1 MGNNN
6 AIGFALEIPDSVLD
20 KIKDVQ
26 NNIVALEKQAQNSA
40 DKINK
45 SFMSI
50 GSGGLQNFIQKLG
63 EAKTAM
69 LAFDGT
75 SSAGMKEFAANIVEA
90 ANALNKMGNSDQKI
104 KKITDSM
111 QKMAGG
117 QSSSSSASAAVLEW
131 ENLEKSVNALNKRQQ
146 ELLTTTREYERTIN
160 NIKSG
165 KGGILY
171 SGQTDEYNSAVK
183 ELEANKE
190 LISSYRTRQQEIV
203 NYQKQLSEQLQLVQ
217 SLRNFE
223 QERTSLSNQRSAM
236 ELQEMR
242 SYYKELEKTSAAE
255 KQRADRAEN
264 QKIAKQERENAAAV
278 KQYEKALS
286 ASANTIVQRKNKIDK
301 LVEAEKRLVATGQA
315 TDERIQKIR
324 QETARL
330 NAENEKAAK
339 STDNLKNK
347 QKSLINTADQLK
359 RAFALIF
366 SVSQIRGYVTH
377 LAEVRGEFEKQNKAL
392 QAILQNKDE
401 ADRLFNQITELAV
414 KSPFQ
419 LKELVTY
426 TKQLAAYRVE
436 SDKLYDTT
444 KMLADVSAGLGVS
457 MDRLIL
463 AYGQV
468 KAANYLRGTELRQFS
483 EAGINILGE
492 LSEYFT
498 ELEGR
503 AVSVGEVFQMVSKR
517 MVSFQDVEK
526 IFQKITSEGG
536 IFYNMQELQA
546 DTVAGMISNM
556 RDSIDIMLNDIG
568 KANDGVLKNSLTVV
582 RNIVDN
588 WRSVATLLESIGAS
602 LAAYK
607 VAMAILVPS
616 QSKIVKGALQLKTI
630 YRNIVATVIS
640 WSRGLE
646 TAERW
651 QKGFNKTARANI
663 YAAGAAIIIAALTAI
678 ISSIRN
684 ATREQREFNAK
695 IAEGAMSAGEMS
707 ANFVRLA
714 NQATDTTASQEEQTA
729 ALEELKKTYSDLL
742 PAQTLTIESLQ
753 KMKGNYDG
761 VTEAIYAK
769 IEAQTKEK
777 LIEEAQTNEA
787 EKVNKSTARAASA
800 LKEYGI
806 SIESARTIL
815 AKFQEEFKK
824 GDIDSSLEAIDAIES
839 LVKEY
844 TGKDIS
850 IFSRRNDFVKLFKS
864 LSDYQD
870 KVEEI
875 MNLDYTPFRDYGG
888 TEYMQNLEKQLDDV
902 LAYKETWEKEHK
914 DDFALTIEF
923 QEASKQAQKEALQSF
938 IDSLESAKKEGN
950 LTESQIISTQSVI
963 EDAYKKL
970 SAIDISPQIKQVN
983 EYRLAV
989 SKLTGIDFGELF
1001 YTDMKETESVAE
1013 YISRLDSQLKEMA
1026 DTIEIF
1032 NDAASKGQTVPL
1044 LQSES
1049 LLMGKTL
1056 EEYKAEYEALSQF
1069 LDLIRLFRSESKK
1082 STGTGTDDSLQ
1093 ILNKQI
1099 ALIKEAAKKYE
1110 ELRKNYNETDAAEMV
1125 RKAYEQTAKEL
1136 GIADIVGEM
1145 TFDPSGIIAAMEQLS
1160 TEGSDKLRLALN
1172 QATDGYRA
1180 EVEIEAR
1187 VENREKIKS
1196 EIQSL
1201 FEGYNLTIELDE
1213 MGAGIDN
1220 LKAMLKDLGATA
1232 EDIDFLGLSGNTLQ
1246 QAIDTAREKIKE
1258 LQAAGGEEDIKAAKE
1273 YQEQITAL
1281 ELSEARKRL
1290 SELSS
1295 LREKYYSNE
1304 QKISGIEQ
1312 DITKWKAELA
1322 ALQTMSYM
1330 GQDVNKDMVEYYELL
1345 IQKGEDAILEL
1356 KSNALQLTEF
1366 WRTLFGDLEEISVKS
1381 LRGLIDI
1388 SDEII
1393 KNAVVKTDDKGQ
1405 QVGYTSSYTED
1416 GITKQVYLTM
1426 AQYNQLIRGT
1436 KNAYDEIRDKNP
1448 FAALYDAIKGGKGDK
1463 EDPLDYIERLDLA
1476 MQASMDV
1483 ISQFAN
1489 DLGTIFGADED
1500 TMEIINNAMGV
1511 VSGASSAGI
1520 GIAKI
1525 AKGDVIG
1532 GISQLASGLAD
1543 IFSSIRGISETSL
1556 NETIEREQKSVERLQ
1571 RAYERLTEAMDN
1583 AFSAPSM
1590 KANYDAALDNIEQ
1603 QIDAYEKM
1611 IEAERQKKN
1620 ADDDALDDYRNSMDD
1635 LQQQADEL
1643 RGQYLSN
1650 LGGFGSD
1657 ESMASAAQEFAD
1669 AWLDAY
1675 RETGDGLS
1683 ALTDKWDEYFDN
1695 IVAKQLMLRVSDKYF
1710 EEIFKEIDAA
1720 LENESGNDLSEA
1732 VKNLKEKAEELAPE
1746 IATIFEEI
1754 AKSFGIE
1761 PGSGGTS
1768 QMSGLQKGI
1777 QEVSETTAQ
1786 ALEALLNSI
1795 RFFVADDNATLHNLY
1810 TQLFSAEEG
1819 ANPMLTELRTQTRLL
1834 TSIDKRLANV
1844 IKGGHNK
1851 GGDGIKTFI
1860 Q

>member
-1 MGNNN
+1 MADSN
-6 AIGFALEIPDSVLD
+6 AIGFSIQIPDDLTKKLQEAQKQID
-20 KIKDVQ
+20 
-26 NNIVALEKQAQNSA
+26 NLEKQATSSA

-45 SFMSI
+45 AFMSI

-63 EAKTAM
+63 EAKASM

-75 SSAGMKEFAANIVEA
+75 SSAGMKDFAANIVEA

-171 SGQTDEYNSAVK
+171 AGQTDEYNSAVK

-190 LISSYRTRQQEIV
+190 LISSYRTRQQEII
-203 NYQKQLSEQLQLVQ
+203 NYQKQLSEQMRLVQ
-217 SLRNFE
+217 GLRNFE
-223 QERTSLSNQRSAM
+223 QERTSLSNQRSSM

-242 SYYKELEKTSAAE
+242 AYYKELEKTTAAE
-255 KQRADRAEN
+255 KKRADRAEN

-301 LVEAEKRLVATGQA
+301 LVEAEKRLVSTGQA

-436 SDKLYDTT
+436 SDKLFDTT
-444 KMLADVSAGLGVS
+444 KMLADVSAGLGVG

-492 LSEYFT
+492 LAEYFSQ
-498 ELEGR
+498 LENR

-568 KANDGVLKNSLTVV
+568 KANDGVLKDSLTAV

-607 VAMAILVPS
+607 IAMAVLVPS
-616 QSKIVKGALQLKTI
+616 QSKIVQGVLQIRTA
-630 YRNIVATVIS
+630 YRNVVATVIS
-640 WSRGLE
+640 LSKGLE

-651 QKGFNKTARANI
+651 QKGFNKAARANV

-695 IAEGAMSAGEMS
+695 IAEGATSASEMS
-707 ANFVRLA
+707 ANFKRLA
-714 NQATDTTASQEEQTA
+714 EQATDTTASQEEQTA
-729 ALEELKKTYSDLL
+729 ALQELQSTYSELL
-742 PAQTLTIESLQ
+742 PSQTLTIESLQ
-753 KMKGNYDG
+753 KMKGNYDS

-777 LIEEAQTNEA
+777 LIEEAQTNQA
-787 EKVNKSTARAASA
+787 EDVNKRIGKAAKA
-800 LKEYGI
+800 LTDYGV
-806 SIESARTIL
+806 SLNSARTIL
-815 AKFQEEFKK
+815 AKFKEETLK
-824 GDIDSSLEAIDAIES
+824 GGIGSSLEAIEAIES
-839 LVKEY
+839 LTKEY

-850 IFSRRNDFVKLFKS
+850 IFYRRNDFVKLFKS

-870 KVEEI
+870 KVKEI
-875 MNLDYTPFRDYGG
+875 EGLDFTPFREYGG

-923 QEASKQAQKEALQSF
+923 QEASKQAQRDALQSF
-938 IDSLESAKKEGN
+938 IDSLEEAKQEGQ
-950 LTESQIISTQSVI
+950 LTGAQIISTQSVI
-963 EDAYKKL
+963 ESAYKKL
-970 SAIDISPQIKQVN
+970 AAIDISPQIKQVN

-989 SKLTGIDFGELF
+989 SKLTGIDFGNLF
-1001 YTDMKETESVAE
+1001 YTDLKETESVAE

-1026 DTIEIF
+1026 DTLEIF

-1056 EEYKAEYEALSQF
+1056 EEFKAEYEALSQF

-1136 GIADIVGEM
+1136 GIVDIVGEM
-1145 TFDPSGIIAAMEQLS
+1145 TFDASGVIAAMEQIPIGLG
-1160 TEGSDKLRLALN
+1160 EKLQLALS

-1180 EVEIEAR
+1180 EVDIEAR

-1201 FEGYNLTIELDE
+1201 FEGYNLSIELDE
-1213 MGAGIDN
+1213 MGVGIDR
-1220 LKAMLKDLGATA
+1220 LKAMLKALGATS
-1232 EDIDFLGLSGNTLQ
+1232 EEIDLLGLSGNTLQ
-1246 QAIDTAREKIKE
+1246 EAIDTAREKIKE
-1258 LQAAGGEEDIKAAKE
+1258 LRAAGGEEDLKAAKE
-1273 YQEQITAL
+1273 YQEQLTAL
-1281 ELSEARKRL
+1281 ELSEARKRY
-1290 SELSS
+1290 SELFS

-1304 QKISGIEQ
+1304 QKISDIEA
-1312 DITKWKAELA
+1312 DIKKWEAELD
-1322 ALQTMSYM
+1322 ALGTD
-1330 GQDVNKDMVEYYELL
+1330 GNAELIEL
-1345 IQKGEDAILEL
+1345 YQLRIKNGEETIKQLRSE
-1356 KSNALQLTEF
+1356 ALQLTEF
-1366 WRTLFGDLEEISVKS
+1366 WKTLFGDLEDIGNKS
-1381 LRGLIDI
+1381 LWNLVSQSRDI
-1388 SDEII
+1388 LN
-1393 KNAVVKTDDKGQ
+1393 NAQLSQDKK
-1405 QVGYTSSYTED
+1405 GYSSFFVDSD
-1416 GITKQVYLTM
+1416 GIKKQVYLTL
-1426 AQYNQLIRGT
+1426 AQYQQLVRGLRSV
-1436 KNAYDEIRDKNP
+1436 YDEIEEKNP
-1448 FAALYDAIKGGKGDK
+1448 FGLLFDTIKKGPD
-1463 EDPLDYIERLDLA
+1463 EGESALDYLERLTNQLNSA
-1476 MQASMDV
+1476 NE
-1483 ISQFAN
+1483 FALDFVN
-1489 DLGTIFGADED
+1489 NIATIFGKGTDSQS
-1500 TMEIINNAMGV
+1500 MSQLF
-1511 VSGASSAGI
+1511 SGTT
-1520 GIAKI
+1520 K
-1525 AKGDVIG
+1525 
-1532 GISQLASGLAD
+1532 LASGVAKAALGD
-1543 IFSSIRGISETSL
+1543 PSGIFQAVKGLSEALNSFREMY
-1556 NETIEREQKSVERLQ
+1556 NETQQSVIVREIKKVERLQ
-1571 RAYERLTEAMDN
+1571 RAYEDLIEAMES
-1583 AFSAPSM
+1583 AFSTEGSASS
-1590 KANYDAALDNIEQ
+1590 YSAAQNNINQ
-1603 QIDAYEKM
+1603 QISSLESA
-1611 IEAERQKKN
+1611 IAAERKKKWNSEDEWQEIQDNLEDYQEQIEDLRKQQKE
-1620 ADDDALDDYRNSMDD
+1620 LY
-1635 LQQQADEL
+1635 QQYIS
-1643 RGQYLSN
+1643 G
-1650 LGGFGSD
+1650 LGGFGA
-1657 ESMASAAQEFAD
+1657 ESNMASAAKEFAD
-1669 AWLDAY
+1669 VWLEAFN
-1675 RETGDGLS
+1675 ETGDGLD
-1683 ALTDKWDEYFDN
+1683 ALTDKWNEYIQN
-1695 IVAKQLMLRVSDKYF
+1695 IIAKQLMLKGMEKYLEPIMTMIDGYLADSEYTT
-1710 EEIFKEIDAA
+1710 EE
-1720 LENESGNDLSEA
+1720 
-1732 VKNLKEKAEELAPE
+1732 
-1746 IATIFEEI
+1746 
-1754 AKSFGIE
+1754 AKSVQEAIERLMPQLNEFWKSIVGSFEGI
-1761 PGSGGTS
+1761 GGIGGD
-1768 QMSGLQKGI
+1768 MSGLQRGI
-1777 QEVSETTAQ
+1777 QEITETTAQ

-1795 RFFVADDNATLHNLY
+1795 RFYVVDSNSKLTNLY
-1810 TQLFSAEEG
+1810 NGLMSQEEG
-1819 ANPMLTELRTQTRLL
+1819 INPMLSELRTHTRILS
-1834 TSIDKRLANV
+1834 SIDKRLSSV
-1844 IKGGHNK
+1844 IKAGHSQ
-1851 GGDGIKTFI
+1851 GGDGIKSFI
-1860 Q
+1860 

>member
-1 MGNNN
+1 MANNN
-6 AIGFALEIPDSVLD
+6 AIGFALEIPDSVFD
-20 KIKDVQ
+20 QINKAQKAIVQ
-26 NNIVALEKQAQNSA
+26 LEEQTRTSA

-63 EAKTAM
+63 EAKAAM
-69 LAFDGT
+69 LAFDG
-75 SSAGMKEFAANIVEA
+75 SGSAGMKDFASNIVEA
-90 ANALNKMGNSDQKI
+90 ANALNRIGKSD
-104 KKITDSM
+104 
-111 QKMAGG
+111 AGAFSG
-117 QSSSSSASAAVLEW
+117 SASEVQKLSKEVSALSESYAKLEKQYSS
-131 ENLEKSVNALNKRQQ
+131 LEKSKSKGV
-146 ELLTTTREYERTIN
+146 TSTRAASQAESVYNRAMFATEGTI
-160 NIKSG
+160 
-165 KGGILY
+165 
-171 SGQTDEYNSAVK
+171 T
-183 ELEANKE
+183 
-190 LISSYRTRQQEIV
+190 
-203 NYQKQLSEQLQLVQ
+203 
-217 SLRNFE
+217 
-223 QERTSLSNQRSAM
+223 QRI
-236 ELQEMR
+236 
-242 SYYKELEKTSAAE
+242 
-255 KQRADRAEN
+255 N
-264 QKIAKQERENAAAV
+264 KIAKLR
-278 KQYEKALS
+278 
-286 ASANTIVQRKNKIDK
+286 
-301 LVEAEKRLVATGQA
+301 EAERRLTEAGVATS
-315 TDERIQKIR
+315 ERLKTIR

-330 NAENEKAAK
+330 NSENEKAAK
-339 STDNLKNK
+339 STDNLRSK
-347 QKSLINTADQLK
+347 QKGLINTGEQLK

-366 SVSQIRGYVTH
+366 SVSQIRNYVTH
-377 LAEVRGEFEKQNKAL
+377 LAEVRGEFELQNRAL

-444 KMLADVSAGLGVS
+444 KMLADVSAGLGVG

-492 LSEYFT
+492 LAEYFSQ
-498 ELEGR
+498 LENR

-517 MVSFQDVEK
+517 MVSFQDVEN
-526 IFQKITSEGG
+526 IFKKITSEGG
-536 IFYNMQELQA
+536 IFYNMQEVQA

-556 RDSIDIMLNDIG
+556 RDSIDIMLNEIG
-568 KANDGVLKNSLTVV
+568 KANDGTLKNSLTVV
-582 RNIVDN
+582 KNIVDN
-588 WRSVATLLESIGAS
+588 WESVATILKSIGAS

-607 VAMAILVPS
+607 IAMAALVPS
-616 QSKIVKGALQLKTI
+616 QSKIVQGAKQIGTVYK
-630 YRNIVATVIS
+630 NIVATVIS

-651 QKGFNKTARANI
+651 QRGFNETARANI
-663 YAAGAAIIIAALTAI
+663 YAAGAAIIFAALTAI
-678 ISSIRN
+678 ISAIRN
-684 ATREQREFNAK
+684 ANKEQREFNAK
-695 IAEGAMSAGEMS
+695 IAEGATSASEMS
-707 ANFVRLA
+707 ANFKRLA
-714 NQATDTTASQEEQTA
+714 EQATDTTASQEEQTA
-729 ALEELKKTYSDLL
+729 ALQELQSTYSDLL

-753 KMKGNYDG
+753 KMKGNYDS

-824 GDIDSSLEAIDAIES
+824 GGIDSSLEAIDAIES

-844 TGKDIS
+844 TGKDIL
-850 IFSRRNDFVKLFKS
+850 IFSRRNDFEKLFKS

-870 KVEEI
+870 KVKEI
-875 MNLDYTPFRDYGG
+875 EGLDFTPFREYGG

-902 LAYKETWEKEHK
+902 LAYKEAWEKEHK
-914 DDFALTIEF
+914 DDFSLTIEF
-923 QEASKQAQKEALQSF
+923 QEASKQAQREALQSF
-938 IDSLESAKKEGN
+938 IDSLEEAMQEGQ
-950 LTESQIISTQSVI
+950 LTGAQIISTQSVI
-963 EDAYKKL
+963 ESAYKKL
-970 SAIDISPQIKQVN
+970 AAIDISPQIKQVN

-989 SKLTGIDFGELF
+989 SKLTGIDFGKLS
-1001 YTDMKETESVAE
+1001 YTDLKETESVAE

-1032 NDAASKGQTVPL
+1032 NDAASRGQTVPL

-1056 EEYKAEYEALSQF
+1056 EEFKAEYEALSQF

-1082 STGTGTDDSLQ
+1082 SSGTGTDDSLQ

-1145 TFDPSGIIAAMEQLS
+1145 TFDASGVVAAFEQLS
-1160 TEGSDKLRLALN
+1160 DEGKEKLRLALN
-1172 QATDGYRA
+1172 QATDGYKA

-1187 VENREKIKS
+1187 VENRERIQS

-1201 FEGYNLTIELDE
+1201 FDGYSLTIDLEE
-1213 MGAGIDN
+1213 MGVAVDK
-1220 LKAMLKDLGATA
+1220 LKAMLKDLGATE
-1232 EDIDFLGLSGNTLQ
+1232 EDISLMGLSGTTLEDLI
-1246 QAIDTAREKIKE
+1246 AATREKIKE
-1258 LQAAGGEEDIKAAKE
+1258 LQAAGGEEDLKAAKE

-1281 ELSEARKRL
+1281 ELSEARKRF
-1290 SELSS
+1290 SELAS

-1304 QKISGIEQ
+1304 QKISGVEA
-1312 DITKWKAELA
+1312 DIAKWKAELA
-1322 ALQTMSYM
+1322 AM
-1330 GQDVNKDMVEYYELL
+1330 GESGNEEMRELL
-1345 IQKGEDAILEL
+1345 KLRIQQGEETILEL
-1356 KSNALQLTEF
+1356 KSEALQLTEF

-1393 KNAVVKTDDKGQ
+1393 KNAVAKTDDKGQ
-1405 QVGYTSSYTED
+1405 QIGYTSSYTKD

-1426 AQYNQLIRGT
+1426 AQYNQLIRGA

-1448 FAALYDAIKGGKGDK
+1448 FAALYDAIKEGRKAG
-1463 EDPLDYIERLDLA
+1463 EDGLDYLERLDLDI
-1476 MQASMDV
+1476 QAVVES
-1483 ISQFAN
+1483 SSKLAGE
-1489 DLGTIFGADED
+1489 LGTIFGADE
-1500 TMEIINNAMGV
+1500 ESSSYINHAMGII
-1511 VSGASSAGI
+1511 GGAASSGI

-1525 AKGDVIG
+1525 ASGDVVG

-1543 IFSSIRGISETSL
+1543 IFSSIKGISETSL
-1556 NETIEREQKSVERLQ
+1556 NATIEREQRNIERLQ
-1571 RAYERLTEAMDN
+1571 KAYERLTEAMNN
-1583 AFSAPSM
+1583 AFNAPSM
-1590 KANYDAALDNIEQ
+1590 KANYDSAIYNIEQ
-1603 QIDAYEKM
+1603 QIDAYKKM
-1611 IEAERQKKN
+1611 VAAERQKKD
-1620 ADDDALDDYRNSMDD
+1620 ADEDALQEYKNAIED

-1643 RGQYLSN
+1643 RAQYLSN
-1650 LGGFGSD
+1650 LGAFGSD
-1657 ESMASAAQEFAD
+1657 ENMASVAQEFAD

-1675 RETGDGLS
+1675 RETGDGLD
-1683 ALTDKWDEYFDN
+1683 ALNEKWDEYIN
-1695 IVAKQLMLRVSDKYF
+1695 NVIAKQLMLRGMEKYLEPVF
-1710 EEIFKEIDAA
+1710 AMLDGYLGDAQFTPEEAEALQEEINKVLPELNEFWKGLMGAFGEI
-1720 LENESGNDLSEA
+1720 
-1732 VKNLKEKAEELAPE
+1732 
-1746 IATIFEEI
+1746 
-1754 AKSFGIE
+1754 
-1761 PGSGGTS
+1761 GSGTGN
-1768 QMSGLQKGI
+1768 MSGLQRGI
-1777 QEVSETTAQ
+1777 QEITETTAQ

-1810 TQLFSAEEG
+1810 RQLFSAEEG

-1834 TSIDKRLANV
+1834 TSIDRRLANV
-1844 IKGGHNK
+1844 IKSGHNQ

>member
-1 MGNNN
+1 MANNN
-6 AIGFALEIPDSVLD
+6 AIGFALEIPDSVFD
-20 KIKDVQ
+20 QINKAQKAIVQ
-26 NNIVALEKQAQNSA
+26 LEEQTRTSA

-50 GSGGLQNFIQKLG
+50 GSGGLQDFIQKLG
-63 EAKTAM
+63 QAKAAM
-69 LAFDGT
+69 LAFDG
-75 SSAGMKEFAANIVEA
+75 SGSAGMKDFASNIVEA
-90 ANALNKMGNSDQKI
+90 ANALNRIGKSD
-104 KKITDSM
+104 
-111 QKMAGG
+111 AGAFSG
-117 QSSSSSASAAVLEW
+117 SASEVQKLSKEVSALSESYAKLEKQYSS
-131 ENLEKSVNALNKRQQ
+131 LEKSISRG
-146 ELLTTTREYERTIN
+146 TSSTRAASQAESVYNRAMFATEGTI
-160 NIKSG
+160 
-165 KGGILY
+165 
-171 SGQTDEYNSAVK
+171 T
-183 ELEANKE
+183 
-190 LISSYRTRQQEIV
+190 
-203 NYQKQLSEQLQLVQ
+203 
-217 SLRNFE
+217 
-223 QERTSLSNQRSAM
+223 QRI
-236 ELQEMR
+236 
-242 SYYKELEKTSAAE
+242 
-255 KQRADRAEN
+255 N
-264 QKIAKQERENAAAV
+264 KIAKLR
-278 KQYEKALS
+278 
-286 ASANTIVQRKNKIDK
+286 
-301 LVEAEKRLVATGQA
+301 EAERRLTEAGVATSQ
-315 TDERIQKIR
+315 RISTIR

-339 STDNLKNK
+339 STDNLRSR
-347 QKSLINTADQLK
+347 QKSLINTGEQLK

-366 SVSQIRGYVTH
+366 SVSQIRNYVTH
-377 LAEVRGEFEKQNKAL
+377 LAEVRGEFELQNRAL

-444 KMLADVSAGLGVS
+444 KMLADVSAGLGVG

-492 LSEYFT
+492 LAEYFSQ
-498 ELEGR
+498 LENR

-517 MVSFQDVEK
+517 MVSFQDVEN
-526 IFQKITSEGG
+526 IFKKITSEGG
-536 IFYNMQELQA
+536 IFYNMQEVQA

-556 RDSIDIMLNDIG
+556 RDSIDIMLNEIG
-568 KANDGVLKNSLTVV
+568 KANDGTLKNSLTVV
-582 RNIVDN
+582 KNIVDN
-588 WRSVATLLESIGAS
+588 WESVATILKSIGAS

-607 VAMAILVPS
+607 IAMAVLVPS
-616 QSKIVKGALQLKTI
+616 QSKIVQGAKQIGTVYK
-630 YRNIVATVIS
+630 NIVATVIS

-651 QKGFNKTARANI
+651 QKGFNETARANI

-678 ISSIRN
+678 ISAIRN
-684 ATREQREFNAK
+684 ANKEQREFNAK
-695 IAEGAMSAGEMS
+695 IAEGATSASEMS
-707 ANFVRLA
+707 ANFKRLA
-714 NQATDTTASQEEQTA
+714 EQATDTTSSQEEQTA
-729 ALEELKKTYSDLL
+729 ALQELQSTYSDLL

-753 KMKGNYDG
+753 KMKGNYDS

-787 EKVNKSTARAASA
+787 EKVNKSTARAARA

-824 GDIDSSLEAIDAIES
+824 GGIDSSSEAIEAIES

-844 TGKDIS
+844 TGKDIL
-850 IFSRRNDFVKLFKS
+850 IFSRRNDFEKLFKS

-870 KVEEI
+870 KVKEI
-875 MNLDYTPFRDYGG
+875 EGLDFTPFREYGG

-938 IDSLESAKKEGN
+938 IDSLEAAKKEGN

-963 EDAYKKL
+963 ESAYKKL
-970 SAIDISPQIKQVN
+970 AAIDISPQIKQVN

-989 SKLTGIDFGELF
+989 SKLTGIDFGKLF
-1001 YTDMKETESVAE
+1001 YTDLKETESVAE

-1056 EEYKAEYEALSQF
+1056 EEFKAEYEALSQF
-1069 LDLIRLFRSESKK
+1069 LDLIRLFRNESKK
-1082 STGTGTDDSLQ
+1082 SSGTGRDDSLQ

-1136 GIADIVGEM
+1136 GIADIVGAM
-1145 TFDPSGIIAAMEQLS
+1145 TFDASGVIAAFEQTAKKLGIADIVGAMTFDASGVIAAFEQLS
-1160 TEGSDKLRLALN
+1160 DEGKEKLRLALN
-1172 QATDGYRA
+1172 QAMDGYKA

-1187 VENREKIKS
+1187 VENRERIQS

-1201 FEGYNLTIELDE
+1201 FDGYSLTIDLEE
-1213 MGAGIDN
+1213 MGVGIDK
-1220 LKAMLKDLGATA
+1220 LKAMLKDLGATE
-1232 EDIDFLGLSGNTLQ
+1232 EDISLMGLSGTTLEELI
-1246 QAIDTAREKIKE
+1246 AATREKIKE
-1258 LQAAGGEEDIKAAKE
+1258 LQAAGGEEDLKAAKE

-1281 ELSEARKRL
+1281 ELSEARKRF
-1290 SELSS
+1290 SELAS

-1304 QKISGIEQ
+1304 QKISGVEA
-1312 DITKWKAELA
+1312 DIAKWKAELA
-1322 ALQTMSYM
+1322 AM
-1330 GQDVNKDMVEYYELL
+1330 GESGNEEMRELL
-1345 IQKGEDAILEL
+1345 KLRIQQGEETILEL
-1356 KSNALQLTEF
+1356 KSEALQLTEF

-1393 KNAVVKTDDKGQ
+1393 KNAVAKTDDKGQ
-1405 QVGYTSSYTED
+1405 QIGYTSSYTKD

-1448 FAALYDAIKGGKGDK
+1448 FAALYDAIKEGRKAG
-1463 EDPLDYIERLDLA
+1463 EDGLDYLERLDLSI
-1476 MQASMDV
+1476 QAVVES
-1483 ISQFAN
+1483 SGKLAGE
-1489 DLGTIFGADED
+1489 LGTIFGADE
-1500 TMEIINNAMGV
+1500 ESASNINNAMGIIG
-1511 VSGASSAGI
+1511 GAASAGM
-1520 GIAKI
+1520 GVAKI
-1525 AKGDVIG
+1525 ASGDPAAIVS
-1532 GISQLASGLAD
+1532 GISDIASGLAD
-1543 IFSSIRGISETSL
+1543 IFSSIKGISETSL
-1556 NETIEREQKSVERLQ
+1556 NETIEREQRNIERLQ
-1571 RAYERLTEAMDN
+1571 KAYERLTEAMNN
-1583 AFSAPSM
+1583 AFNAPSM
-1590 KANYDAALDNIEQ
+1590 KANYDSAIYNIEQ
-1603 QIDAYEKM
+1603 QIDAYKKM
-1611 IEAERQKKN
+1611 VAAERQKKD
-1620 ADDDALDDYRNSMDD
+1620 ADEDALQEYKNAIED

-1650 LGGFGSD
+1650 LSAFGSD
-1657 ESMASAAQEFAD
+1657 ENMASAAQEFAD

-1675 RETGDGLS
+1675 RETGDGLD
-1683 ALTDKWDEYFDN
+1683 ALNEKWDEYIN
-1695 IVAKQLMLRVSDKYF
+1695 NVIAKQLMLRGMEKYLEPVF
-1710 EEIFKEIDAA
+1710 AMLDGYLGDAQFTPEEAAALQEEINKVLPELNEFWKGIMGAFGEI
-1720 LENESGNDLSEA
+1720 
-1732 VKNLKEKAEELAPE
+1732 
-1746 IATIFEEI
+1746 
-1754 AKSFGIE
+1754 
-1761 PGSGGTS
+1761 GSGTGN
-1768 QMSGLQKGI
+1768 MSGLQRGI
-1777 QEVSETTAQ
+1777 QEITETTAQ

-1810 TQLFSAEEG
+1810 RQLFSAEEG

-1844 IKGGHNK
+1844 IKSGHNQ

>member
-1 MGNNN
+1 MANSN
-6 AIGFALEIPDSVLD
+6 AIGFALEIPDSVFEQ
-20 KIKDVQ
+20 IKKAQDAIAQ
-26 NNIVALEKQAQNSA
+26 LEEQARTSA

-63 EAKTAM
+63 EAKASM

-75 SSAGMKEFAANIVEA
+75 SSAGMKDFAANIVEA

-171 SGQTDEYNSAVK
+171 AGQTDEYNSAVK

-190 LISSYRTRQQEIV
+190 LISSYRTRQQEII
-203 NYQKQLSEQLQLVQ
+203 NYQKQLSEQMRLVQ
-217 SLRNFE
+217 GLRNFE
-223 QERTSLSNQRSAM
+223 QERTSLSNQRSSM
-236 ELQEMR
+236 ELKEMR
-242 SYYKELEKTSAAE
+242 AYYKELEKTTAAE
-255 KQRADRAEN
+255 KKRADRAEN

-301 LVEAEKRLVATGQA
+301 LVEAEKRLVTTGQA

-436 SDKLYDTT
+436 SDKLFDTT

-492 LSEYFT
+492 LAEYFSQ
-498 ELEGR
+498 LENR

-568 KANDGVLKNSLTVV
+568 KANDGVLKNSLTAV

-607 VAMAILVPS
+607 IAMAVLVPS
-616 QSKIVKGALQLKTI
+616 QSKIVQGALQIRTA
-630 YRNIVATVIS
+630 YRNVVATVIS
-640 WSRGLE
+640 LSKGLE

-651 QKGFNKTARANI
+651 QKGFNKAARANV

-695 IAEGAMSAGEMS
+695 IAEGATSASEMS
-707 ANFVRLA
+707 ANFKRLA
-714 NQATDTTASQEEQTA
+714 EQATDTTASQEEQTA
-729 ALEELKKTYSDLL
+729 ALQELQSTYSELL
-742 PAQTLTIESLQ
+742 PSQTLTIESLQ
-753 KMKGNYDG
+753 KMKGNYDS

-777 LIEEAQTNEA
+777 LIEEAQTNQA
-787 EKVNKSTARAASA
+787 EDVNKRIGKAAKA
-800 LKEYGI
+800 LTDYGV
-806 SIESARTIL
+806 SLNSARTIL
-815 AKFQEEFKK
+815 AKFKEETLK
-824 GDIDSSLEAIDAIES
+824 GGIGSSLEAIEAIES
-839 LVKEY
+839 LTKEY

-850 IFSRRNDFVKLFKS
+850 ILSRRNDFVKLFKS

-870 KVEEI
+870 KVKEI
-875 MNLDYTPFRDYGG
+875 EGLDFTPFREYGG
-888 TEYMQNLEKQLDDV
+888 TEYMQSLEKQLDDV

-923 QEASKQAQKEALQSF
+923 QEASKQAQRDALQSF
-938 IDSLESAKKEGN
+938 IDSLEEAKQEGQ
-950 LTESQIISTQSVI
+950 LTGAQIISTQSVI
-963 EDAYKKL
+963 ESAYKKL
-970 SAIDISPQIKQVN
+970 AAIDISPQIKQVN

-989 SKLTGIDFGELF
+989 SKLTGIDFGNLF
-1001 YTDMKETESVAE
+1001 YTDLKETESVAE

-1056 EEYKAEYEALSQF
+1056 EEFKAEYEALSQF

-1082 STGTGTDDSLQ
+1082 SSGTGADDSLQ

-1145 TFDPSGIIAAMEQLS
+1145 TFDASGVIAAFEQLS
-1160 TEGSDKLRLALN
+1160 TEGKAALQLALS
-1172 QATDGYRA
+1172 QAMDGYRA
-1180 EVEIEAR
+1180 EVDIEAR

-1201 FEGYNLTIELDE
+1201 FEGYNLSIELDE
-1213 MGAGIDN
+1213 MGVGIDR
-1220 LKAMLKDLGATA
+1220 LKAMLKALGATS
-1232 EDIDFLGLSGNTLQ
+1232 EEIDLLGLSGNTLQ
-1246 QAIDTAREKIKE
+1246 EAIATAREKIKE
-1258 LQAAGGEEDIKAAKE
+1258 LRAAGGEEDLKAAKE
-1273 YQEQITAL
+1273 YQEQLTAL
-1281 ELSEARKRL
+1281 ELSEARKRF
-1290 SELSS
+1290 SELAS

-1312 DITKWKAELA
+1312 DIAKWKAELA
-1322 ALQTMSYM
+1322 AM
-1330 GQDVNKDMVEYYELL
+1330 GKSGNEEMRELL
-1345 IQKGEDAILEL
+1345 KLRIQQGEETILEL
-1356 KSNALQLTEF
+1356 KSEALQLTEF

-1393 KNAVVKTDDKGQ
+1393 KNAAVKTDDKGQ
-1405 QVGYTSSYTED
+1405 QIGYTSSYTED
-1416 GITKQVYLTM
+1416 GIKKQVYLTM

-1448 FAALYDAIKGGKGDK
+1448 FAALYDAIKEGKKSG
-1463 EDPLDYIERLDLA
+1463 EDGLDYLERLDLDI
-1476 MQASMDV
+1476 QAVVES
-1483 ISQFAN
+1483 SSKLAEE
-1489 DLGTIFGADED
+1489 LGTIFGADE
-1500 TMEIINNAMGV
+1500 EGASYINNAMGII
-1511 VSGASSAGI
+1511 GGAASSGI
-1520 GIAKI
+1520 GIARI
-1525 AKGDVIG
+1525 ASGDIVG

-1556 NETIEREQKSVERLQ
+1556 NETIEREQRSIERLQ

-1590 KANYDAALDNIEQ
+1590 KANYDAALYNIEQ

-1643 RGQYLSN
+1643 RSQYLSN

-1675 RETGDGLS
+1675 RETGDGLD
-1683 ALTDKWDEYFDN
+1683 ALNEKWDEYIN
-1695 IVAKQLMLRVSDKYF
+1695 NVIAKQLMLRGMEKYLEPVF
-1710 EEIFKEIDAA
+1710 TMLDGYLNDAQFTPEEAAALQEEINKVLPELNEFWKSIMGAFGEI
-1720 LENESGNDLSEA
+1720 
-1732 VKNLKEKAEELAPE
+1732 
-1746 IATIFEEI
+1746 
-1754 AKSFGIE
+1754 
-1761 PGSGGTS
+1761 GSGTS
-1768 QMSGLQKGI
+1768 QMSGLQRGI
-1777 QEVSETTAQ
+1777 QEITETTAQ